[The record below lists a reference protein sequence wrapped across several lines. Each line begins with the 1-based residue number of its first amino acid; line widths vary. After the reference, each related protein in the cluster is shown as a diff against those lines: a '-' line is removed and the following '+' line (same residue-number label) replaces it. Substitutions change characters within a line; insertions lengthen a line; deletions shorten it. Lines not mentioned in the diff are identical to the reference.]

1 MATIAQADRKA
12 TNLQRKLAR
21 KYPELLVIVYPQ
33 QGDLVIKATCDA
45 LPTLEARDWLD
56 EDLIAADLFRIAC
69 SVIDRALKVVKDA
82 AQRDAEWL
90 EACQRMEH

>member
-12 TNLQRKLAR
+12 INLQRKLQR

-33 QGDLVIKATCDA
+33 QGDLAIKATCDT
-45 LPTLEARDWLD
+45 LPTLEARDWLN
-56 EDLIAADLFRIAC
+56 EDLTAADLFRIAC
-69 SVIDRALKVVKDA
+69 SVIDSAVKVVKDA

-90 EACQRMEH
+90 EECRKMQH